1 MAWWP
6 VGLSGPGLRDPSG
19 PAKTLF
25 ARVWRPRREP
35 GKPTVACMREPGEL
49 TAALGFEALT
59 TGRRQKR
66 PRQLE
71 EDLDA
76 KFSTMGE
83 CNPVTYLE
91 GCRLPIAPSGIR
103 INLVA
108 PKFPRDLQFTLK
120 WMSSMLH
127 FTSYDSC
134 AEFSFGVV
142 LLELIAGPKTVGKF
156 GDGVD
161 IVRRVKKTISELAQW
176 VPTCKHHKPVQDC
189 HHLHRLEAYDEGSR
203 AHDHQS
209 SFARCDIASCH
220 ALAF

>member
-1 MAWWP
+1 MYDFHE
-6 VGLSGPGLRDPSG
+6 RDSDIMCG
-19 PAKTLF
+19 SICLWF
-25 ARVWRPRREP
+25 DLCR
-35 GKPTVACMREPGEL
+35 
-49 TAALGFEALT
+49 GFEALT

-91 GCRLPIAPSGIR
+91 GCRLPIAPSEPSTLLNAILRDVVICYDGTVRNVCNNSI
-103 INLVA
+103 IQF
-108 PKFPRDLQFTLK
+108 KYETKPRAK
-120 WMSSMLH
+120 NICAAGEPVGVC
-127 FTSYDSC
+127 DSC

-189 HHLHRLEAYDEGSR
+189 HHLHRPEAYDEGSR

-209 SFARCDIASCH
+209 SFARCGIASCH
-220 ALAF
+220 TLAF